1 MPTKRSLLAWGNA
14 QSRGHQQHMHGAR
27 RRITKMVQRRLCG
40 ADKRWHTLSVSS
52 IRFIQE
58 MLVTQVAAQKEVGFY
73 GTLPTKFLFPVECRH
88 LCGRFPRTEAQ
99 KL

>member
-1 MPTKRSLLAWGNA
+1 MDAELAHAHEAKPVDA
-14 QSRGHQQHMHGAR
+14 QSRGHQQHTHGAR
-27 RRITKMVQRRLCG
+27 RRITKMVQRRF
-40 ADKRWHTLSVSS
+40 SVSS
-52 IRFIQE
+52 IRFIQV
-58 MLVTQVAAQKEVGFY
+58 MLVAQKEVGFY